1 MICAR
6 CGTEH
11 NDPEKI
17 CPKCFYGRPKKKMKL
32 PKWLYWMM
40 GALGGVMIIATA
52 AYFIVSAVQLNISQ
66 RWIEGT
72 WENDD
77 MALIITSDGHRFH
90 LINGQNVL
98 IGKYELSDDELRL
111 ISEDGNHYVYFY
123 ELEDDITLTLSF
135 ADDQHIMRETLTK
148 LDYSDE

>member
-1 MICAR
+1 MICSR

-11 NDPEKI
+11 NDPENI
-17 CPKCFYGRPKKKMKL
+17 CPKCFYGRPKQKAKL
-32 PKWLYWMM
+32 PKWLYWML
-40 GALGGVMIIATA
+40 GALGGVAIIATA

-77 MALIITSDGHRFH
+77 MALIITNDGRRFH

-111 ISEDGNHYVYFY
+111 ISEEGNHYVYFY
-123 ELEDDITLTLSF
+123 ELDDDVTLNLSF
-135 ADDQHIMRETLTK
+135 TDGQHMMHETLTK
-148 LDYSDE
+148 LDYSEG

>member
-32 PKWLYWMM
+32 PKWVVWMM
-40 GALGGVMIIATA
+40 GALGGVAIIATA
-52 AYFIVSAVQLNISQ
+52 AYFIASAVQLNISQ
-66 RWIEGT
+66 KWINGT

-77 MALIITSDGHRFH
+77 MALIITSDGRRFH

-98 IGKYELSDDELRL
+98 VGKYELNDDELRL

-123 ELEDDITLTLSF
+123 ELEDDTTLNLSF
-135 ADDQHIMRETLTK
+135 TDGQYMMRETLTK
-148 LDYSDE
+148 LDYSEE